1 MELNE
6 QQRLALRAALIR
18 LSSDQSWTML
28 RTMAEEAVYA
38 LEQKSLQEDDE
49 AKAKTFRADARGA
62 RKFWQKWLRA
72 IELAQSGQGTAN
84 ENFLE
89 VVMD

>member
-1 MELNE
+1 
-6 QQRLALRAALIR
+6 
-18 LSSDQSWTML
+18 ML

-49 AKAKTFRADARGA
+49 VRAKTYRSDARGA
-62 RKFWQKWLRA
+62 RKFWEKWLRA
-72 IELAQSGQGTAN
+72 IELAKQGEGTTD

-89 VVMD
+89 VVME